1 MKRMQKAAIVFVLGT
16 LLGLPASPARAE
28 VIVERQGQENPMVE
42 VFKSTVYGALAGIVV
57 GLAIEAAD
65 DGSDQGEAIRWG
77 FVAGTGAG
85 LLTGVYFTARR
96 APAEPVLEF
105 SGGALHYGAFQ
116 PDLERGGARVRLIGT
131 RF

>member
-1 MKRMQKAAIVFVLGT
+1 MKRMQKAAAVFVLGT
-16 LLGLPASPARAE
+16 LLGLPASPAGA
-28 VIVERQGQENPMVE
+28 VVVVERQGQENPMVE
-42 VFKSTVYGALAGIVV
+42 VFKSTVYGGLAGIVV

-65 DGSDQGEAIRWG
+65 NGSDEGQAVRWG

-85 LLTGVYFTARR
+85 LVAGVCFTAGRT
-96 APAEPVLEF
+96 PAEPVLEF